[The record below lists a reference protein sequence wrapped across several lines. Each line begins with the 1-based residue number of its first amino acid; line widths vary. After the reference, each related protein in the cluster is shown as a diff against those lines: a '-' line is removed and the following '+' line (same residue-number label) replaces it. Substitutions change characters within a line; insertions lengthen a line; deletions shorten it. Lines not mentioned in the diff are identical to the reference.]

1 MTEKNIKKG
10 FVLVIAL
17 VITLAVGLIA
27 VGMVGL
33 TIQEYRLSS
42 RSSAY
47 SQARCAAESGAAL
60 ACENFV
66 GQVAAGGSFSSFAIS
81 GNLTNTSGTVLSSYN
96 VSAVP
101 SGSDIF
107 VITSTGTCS
116 RASGTIQRTIRV
128 KIQAVKASSPFF
140 KYGVLSVGPITI
152 GGSSYFDAYDP
163 TDTALSTGGLYDPAK
178 RSTNATLATLSSGSL
193 TSVTNKKGVVTTTG
207 TPAFSISGGAAV
219 YGNVAVGAGGTVE
232 VIPSGFITGTKTTDA
247 FQALTNVVVPIS
259 LTPNNPDINVG
270 PWPVQT
276 QTITV
281 SGSQDMS
288 LSNLLVTAGGQLTF
302 NGSGTLRIYVKNLTT
317 VSGSGWIKLSPTTN
331 AVLKVEVYANGTVA
345 IGGSGMVNNT
355 ARAANFSLWG
365 TTNCTSISI
374 TGAGTYMGTIYA
386 PQAAVGLTGSG
397 AATGAFVGN
406 SVTFG
411 GYTPYHIDLSLFN
424 GNGGSGG
431 SSGSSGSS
439 KLYKRVEWVE
449 L

>member
-1 MTEKNIKKG
+1 MKEKKSKEA

-47 SQARCAAESGAAL
+47 SQARGAAESGVAL

-66 GQVAAGGSFSSFAIS
+66 EQVAAGGSVSSLPTTS
-81 GNLTNTSGTVLSSYN
+81 GDLTDASGTVLSSYN

-101 SGSDIF
+101 LGSDIF

-140 KYGVLSVGPITI
+140 KYGVLSAGPIYV

-163 TDTALSTGGLYDPAK
+163 TDPALSTGGLYDPAK
-178 RSTNATLATLSSGSL
+178 RSTNATLATLSSGSI
-193 TSVTNKKGVVTTTG
+193 TTNKGKVTVG
-207 TPAFSISGGAAV
+207 SAFKADGAAIV
-219 YGNVAVGAGGTVE
+219 YGNVAVGAGGTIE
-232 VIPSGFITGTKTTDA
+232 LIPSGFITGTKSYDA
-247 FQALTNVVVPIS
+247 FQVLAPVVVPIS
-259 LTPNNPDINVG
+259 TQPTTTNLLAG
-270 PWPVQT
+270 SWPKTYVT
-276 QTITV
+276 NWV
-281 SGSQDMS
+281 SDSQDMS
-288 LSNLLVTAGGQLTF
+288 VTNLLVTQGGSLTF
-302 NGSGTLRIYVKNLTT
+302 KGSGTLRIYVKGLTT
-317 VSGSGWIKLSPTTN
+317 VDGSAKVIVEPFPAGSS
-331 AVLKVEVYANGTVA
+331 LKVEIYANGTVA

-355 ARAANFSLWG
+355 SRSANFSLFG

-374 TGAGTYMGTIYA
+374 TGAGSYMGTIYA
-386 PQAAVGLTGSG
+386 PQAAIGLTGSG
-397 AATGAFVGN
+397 AATGAFVGK

-431 SSGSSGSS
+431 SGGSSGSS